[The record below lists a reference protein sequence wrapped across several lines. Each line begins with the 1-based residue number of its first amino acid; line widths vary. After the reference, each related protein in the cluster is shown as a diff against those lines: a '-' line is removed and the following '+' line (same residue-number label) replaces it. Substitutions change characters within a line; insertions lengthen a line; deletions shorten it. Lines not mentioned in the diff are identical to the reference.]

1 MITLESLT
9 LGEILQKAGLNTLL
23 GMGVVFTVL
32 ILISLLIYC
41 MRFIPAMIDTM
52 TGKHK
57 AAAQAAGEPEHADGA
72 AVAHASKENTQTGR
86 APAAV
91 SVKKEE
97 DLALIAVITAAIAA
111 EANVPADGI
120 VIRSIRRSAR
130 NSRRH
135 A

>member
-23 GMGVVFTVL
+23 GMGVVFVVL
-32 ILISLLIYC
+32 ILISLLIYS
-41 MRFIPAMIDTM
+41 MRFIPAMVETLA
-52 TGKHK
+52 GKRK
-57 AAAQAAGEPEHADGA
+57 TAASGEAERTDGPSA
-72 AVAHASKENTQTGR
+72 LYIREEEPV
-86 APAAV
+86 APAAA
-91 SVKKEE
+91 SAKED

-120 VIRSIRRSAR
+120 VIRSLRRSAR
-130 NSRRH
+130 NNWKR